1 MTQVLEAVYDLHSR
15 GIVHRDLKPE
25 NLLFYD
31 NQASSKLLVVD
42 FGLSEYE
49 EELNKDSPV
58 CGTATYLA
66 PEVIAQTDSSRAQD
80 LWSCGVIS
88 YIMLCG
94 YPPFFKDSG
103 DRSETRL
110 LRKIVRGK
118 YKFHDNFWSH
128 VSEDAK
134 HFVSRL
140 MCADPRLRLT
150 VEEALVH
157 PWIIKNQ
164 SWNYKDS
171 WLCILIQSLMYI
183 LIFTAV
189 LSLYFIMLTGY
200 FDMQDHLLSR
210 LFQTKDVALNIC
222 HSIVSGLETV
232 CTSSLFKLSSIFT
245 FNS

>member
-1 MTQVLEAVYDLHSR
+1 M
-15 GIVHRDLKPE
+15 
-25 NLLFYD
+25 
-31 NQASSKLLVVD
+31 
-42 FGLSEYE
+42 
-49 EELNKDSPV
+49 
-58 CGTATYLA
+58 
-66 PEVIAQTDSSRAQD
+66 IAQTDSSRAQD

-150 VEEALVH
+150 VEEALCH
-157 PWIIKNQ
+157 PWIVKNRTW
-164 SWNYKDS
+164 SYKDS
-171 WLCILIQSLMYI
+171 CIFILFKSILII
-183 LIFTAV
+183 LTFCAI
-189 LSLYFIMLTGY
+189 LSLYFIMLSGY
-200 FDMQDHLLSR
+200 FDVEDHLLSR
-210 LFQTKDVALNIC
+210 LCQAKDVTLNIYY
-222 HSIVSGLETV
+222 SIISSIGAVFS
-232 CTSSLFKLSSIFT
+232 SSLSCHLQAM
-245 FNS
+245 FNPYS